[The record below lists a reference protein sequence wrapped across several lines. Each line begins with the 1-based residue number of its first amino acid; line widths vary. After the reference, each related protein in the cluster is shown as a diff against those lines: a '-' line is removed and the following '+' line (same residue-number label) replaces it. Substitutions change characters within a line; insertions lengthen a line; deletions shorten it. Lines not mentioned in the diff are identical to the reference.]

1 MGLCRRVGRVAVA
14 ALVAS
19 CALLAGGCEKQPAAS
34 SAPTRIVMSIPFT
47 GAWESIG
54 RELAAQ
60 YNRRL
65 PGVSAEPVMAESL
78 ESQVDAMQ
86 DGKADLALEDAETAY
101 LAFSRGTARN
111 DAPHTRLR
119 AIAVLFSIAV
129 QVAVPASTGITSIDG
144 LRGRR
149 VDVGVKGGSVDR
161 AARIILD
168 SYGIGYGGVTPV
180 FGLPDTLDRFRDGTL
195 DARFFYS
202 AFTHPTIDSI
212 SKELDV
218 RVLPISR
225 AHLGAIQ
232 ERHHFLKSTII
243 PAGTYPHQEEDVDTV
258 GMDVLLLCRQDLPD
272 PLVYELTKTLFESVP
287 ALEQAHE
294 AASAIDPE
302 RGPTASIP
310 LHPGAARFYRERE
323 ILE

>member
-144 LRGRR
+144 LITNFHLPESTLLMLVSAFAGREFVLSAYR
-149 VDVGVKGGSVDR
+149 HAVEQR
-161 AARIILD
+161 YRFY
-168 SYGIGYGGVTPV
+168 SYGDAMLV
-180 FGLPDTLDRFRDGTL
+180 FPG
-195 DARFFYS
+195 
-202 AFTHPTIDSI
+202 
-212 SKELDV
+212 
-218 RVLPISR
+218 
-225 AHLGAIQ
+225 
-232 ERHHFLKSTII
+232 
-243 PAGTYPHQEEDVDTV
+243 
-258 GMDVLLLCRQDLPD
+258 
-272 PLVYELTKTLFESVP
+272 
-287 ALEQAHE
+287 
-294 AASAIDPE
+294 E
-302 RGPTASIP
+302 RGA
-310 LHPGAARFYRERE
+310 
-323 ILE
+323 